1 MDKNSRRRTREQRP
15 ATSNVRSLAER
26 QPKTKGLPQ
35 GERTS
40 LDDDWVAAS
49 VTELS
54 PKDEIDLEVVKRLID
69 EALSR
74 LPAPKDGIDLETVK
88 QLIDEALS
96 IALAVSPQ
104 QQRKR
109 GPKARWRL
117 MVAGEACTFYQKHG
131 RYATAKELIEL
142 CQDKVKDLLPKG
154 RVLDD
159 SSIYQLLRY
168 LGAE

>member
-1 MDKNSRRRTREQRP
+1 
-15 ATSNVRSLAER
+15 
-26 QPKTKGLPQ
+26 
-35 GERTS
+35 
-40 LDDDWVAAS
+40 
-49 VTELS
+49 LS
-54 PKDEIDLEVVKRLID
+54 PKDEIVEVVKRLID

-74 LPAPKDGIDLETVK
+74 LPAPKDGIDPETVK
-88 QLIDEALS
+88 QLIDESLS
-96 IALAVSPQ
+96 VALAASPQ

-117 MVAGEACTFYQKHG
+117 IVAGEACTFYQKHG